1 MGYELAKAARNLG
14 AKVTLVSGKTALAE
28 PVGIETIPIESAAD
42 LADAVLSRREENDV
56 IIMAAAVADYT
67 PVTKDDQK
75 IKKSEGEFALPLK
88 RTTDV
93 LQALGENKKEGQV
106 LIGFAMETQN
116 LLENAQKKLVAKNAD
131 YIVANSIADAGS
143 GFAVDTN
150 NVTII
155 SKEGLNPLGLLSKEE
170 TAEKILEFCLKED

>member
-1 MGYELAKAARNLG
+1 
-14 AKVTLVSGKTALAE
+14 
-28 PVGIETIPIESAAD
+28 
-42 LADAVLSRREENDV
+42 
-56 IIMAAAVADYT
+56 
-67 PVTKDDQK
+67 VTKDDQK